1 MSEFQEMPSVSS
13 AASAP
18 SAHPVPSVHQLVFRW
33 EGNHGR
39 QGTGMK
45 AVAHSCSAE
54 RAEQLG
60 RELGPL
66 LWVSGPGAARPS
78 VVRTLSRDGEVLLA
92 QRWPTKDPNG
102 RPSTVSHVL
111 VGAPGI
117 LKTRQCLGLAY
128 GGWGLRE
135 SAEQAAGPLAVVE
148 CAKLDALARQRLP
161 EMLGRLESV
170 RRALILVAAEW
181 LRDPAQRVS
190 LLVGETS
197 PPGWPDRDGAPLVY
211 LGLFLLF
218 GSWPGHEWTFATYDT
233 VDTHPLRLTSVPRWE
248 QDTGGSGPLARV
260 VMGRTPA
267 NPQFEHH
274 AAVRLVEHLLAHPE
288 SGPGVPQLLEQLNG
302 GATLDWARRRDLLGR
317 ILSVDRPTP
326 DRRDAGHRDAER
338 RDADLRFDE
347 RQEMPAPRP
356 APPENP
362 YQDRDSAPS
371 QHPFQ
376 RLTDQDVDL
385 ERQPPAPPLPEPSY
399 PKPHL
404 EPAPTVTPPQPSR
417 VPDPEPYGLH
427 EELCG
432 HRRGDLQQRTI
443 LEALLRP
450 LPDEVLLRELRS
462 GELPPD
468 ALDLVLSELGDDE
481 RCRRRP
487 PDMRHTLCA
496 QVLHNN
502 LYLTHHG
509 QPGELA
515 SRAALADRAANL
527 FTWAVAPL
535 VRDERYLLDLQ
546 ELLARMC
553 RDLHPTAGNWLW
565 QTVISPPNGEVP
577 DLPPTVWQQSLRVL
591 LTRPNGPQ
599 PAVPPPPP
607 TTTPEPPAST
617 NRFSELT
624 NNVGCVVGFCA
635 AVIAVLIGIAL
646 IVM

>member
-267 NPQFEHH
+267 DPQFEHH

-288 SGPGVPQLLEQLNG
+288 SGPGVPQLMEKLNG
-302 GATLDWARRRDLLGR
+302 GATLDWARRRDLLEK
-317 ILSVDRPTP
+317 ILN
-326 DRRDAGHRDAER
+326 AER
-338 RDADLRFDE
+338 RNGE
-347 RQEMPAPRP
+347 RQETPAPRLP
-356 APPENP
+356 TPENP
-362 YQDRDSAPS
+362 YQDRNWHGTFDRPAER
-371 QHPFQ
+371 PFQ
-376 RLTDQDVDL
+376 ELTDGDRDRL
-385 ERQPPAPPLPEPSY
+385 SAELPLPEPPY
-399 PKPHL
+399 LEPHL
-404 EPAPTVTPPQPSR
+404 EPAPTVAPPEPRR

-427 EELCG
+427 EDLCT
-432 HRRGDLQQRTI
+432 HRRGDLQQRNI
-443 LEALLRP
+443 LMAQLRDVS
-450 LPDEVLLRELRS
+450 DEVLLRELRS

-481 RCRRRP
+481 RCRRRH

-599 PAVPPPPP
+599 PAVPPPPH

-617 NRFSELT
+617 NRFSDLT

>member
-1 MSEFQEMPSVSS
+1 MNEFQEMPSVSS
-13 AASAP
+13 ADSAPSVSSAASAS

-92 QRWPTKDPNG
+92 RRWPTKDPYG
-102 RPSTVSHVL
+102 RPSTISHVL
-111 VGAPGI
+111 VGAPGT

-128 GGWGLRE
+128 GGWGPRE
-135 SAEQAAGPLAVVE
+135 SAEQASGTLSTVE
-148 CAKLDALARQRLP
+148 CAQLDALARQRLP

-190 LLVGETS
+190 LLVEETS

-218 GSWPGHEWTFATYDT
+218 GSWPGHEWSFATYDT

-267 NPQFEHH
+267 NPQFEHR
-274 AAVRLVEHLLAHPE
+274 AAIHLVDHLLAHPDAAA
-288 SGPGVPQLLEQLNG
+288 GVPQLLENMSD

-317 ILSVDRPTP
+317 ILN
-326 DRRDAGHRDAER
+326 AEGR
-338 RDADLRFDE
+338 GGYPYEVRSRVNGS
-347 RQEMPAPRP
+347 PAQR
-356 APPENP
+356 
-362 YQDRDSAPS
+362 
-371 QHPFQ
+371 PFQ
-376 RLTDQDVDL
+376 ESTDVDGDWDRL
-385 ERQPPAPPLPEPSY
+385 SVEPPLPEPPY
-399 PKPHL
+399 PAPYL
-404 EPAPTVTPPQPSR
+404 EPAPTVTPPQPR
-417 VPDPEPYGLH
+417 RTPDREPYGLH
-427 EELCG
+427 EELCD

-443 LEALLRP
+443 LEAMLRP

-468 ALDLVLSELGDDE
+468 ALDLVLSELGDE
-481 RCRRRP
+481 ERRRTRP
-487 PDMRHTLCA
+487 LEMRHTLCA

-509 QPGELA
+509 QPGELT
-515 SRAALADRAANL
+515 SRAALADRAADL

-535 VRDERYLLDLQ
+535 ARDDRYLLDLQ

-553 RDLHPTAGNWLW
+553 RDPHPTAGNWLRH
-565 QTVISPPNGEVP
+565 TVIAPPNGEVP
-577 DLPPTVWQQSLRVL
+577 DLPPTVWQQILHVL

-599 PAVPPPPP
+599 PTTSHPSPATTPPPAP
-607 TTTPEPPAST
+607 TAMTRLSDLMDKP
-617 NRFSELT
+617 
-624 NNVGCVVGFCA
+624 GCVIGA
-635 AVIAVLIGIAL
+635 ALTVLFVLVTTVLIL
-646 IVM
+646 M

>member
-1 MSEFQEMPSVSS
+1 MSEFQDMPSAPSSPS
-13 AASAP
+13 AA

-78 VVRTLSRDGEVLLA
+78 VVRTVSRDGEILLA
-92 QRWPTKDPNG
+92 RRWPTKDPYG
-102 RPSTVSHVL
+102 RPSTISHVL
-111 VGAPGI
+111 VGSPGT

-128 GGWGLRE
+128 GGWGPRE
-135 SAEQAAGPLAVVE
+135 SAEQASGTLSTVE
-148 CAKLDALARQRLP
+148 CAQLDALARQRLP

-190 LLVGETS
+190 LLVEETS

-267 NPQFEHH
+267 TPQFEHR
-274 AAVRLVEHLLAHPE
+274 AAIHLVDHLLAHPDAAA
-288 SGPGVPQLLEQLNG
+288 GVPQLLERLSD
-302 GATLDWARRRDLLGR
+302 GATLDWARRRDLLGQ
-317 ILSVDRPTP
+317 ILTAEGRGVERRNGERQEAPAPPRPTP
-326 DRRDAGHRDAER
+326 PAER
-338 RDADLRFDE
+338 PF
-347 RQEMPAPRP
+347 QELTDV
-356 APPENP
+356 
-362 YQDRDSAPS
+362 DRDWDRPS
-371 QHPFQ
+371 PK
-376 RLTDQDVDL
+376 
-385 ERQPPAPPLPEPSY
+385 PPLP
-399 PKPHL
+399 
-404 EPAPTVTPPQPSR
+404 APTITPPQPR
-417 VPDPEPYGLH
+417 RTPDPEPYGLH
-427 EELCG
+427 EELRD
-432 HRRGDLQQRTI
+432 HRRGDFQQRTI
-443 LEALLRP
+443 LEAMLRP
-450 LPDEVLLRELRS
+450 LPDEVLLRELRT

-468 ALDLVLSELGDDE
+468 ALDLVLSELGGAE
-481 RCRRRP
+481 RRRTRP
-487 PDMRHTLCA
+487 LEMRHTLCA

-509 QPGELA
+509 QPGEFT
-515 SRAALADRAANL
+515 SRAALAERAADL

-535 VRDERYLLDLQ
+535 ARDDRYLLDLQ

-553 RDLHPTAGNWLW
+553 RDPHPTAGNWLRH
-565 QTVISPPNGEVP
+565 TVIAPPNGEVP
-577 DLPPTVWQQSLRVL
+577 DLPPTVWQQILHVL

-599 PAVPPPPP
+599 QTVPPPPP
-607 TTTPEPPAST
+607 TTTPEPPDAAS
-617 NRFSELT
+617 RFSDLT
-624 NNVGCVVGFCA
+624 NSVGCVVGLFA